1 MQTCMLQQYASIM
14 AFSRYLIVALLM
26 FSAGFM
32 LGRMSKRS
40 KTELKVERLTDTVVI
55 RQPEIMVVHTLA
67 PDTVRLAVVD
77 ALRDTTHVL
86 VEVPRQQHRYEG
98 EGYQAWVSGFRPSLD
113 SIVIERQILLP
124 QAKPR
129 RWSVGLQAGIGATP
143 RGIQPYFGVGIS
155 FKLY

>member
-1 MQTCMLQQYASIM
+1 MLLQYASIM

-40 KTELKVERLTDTVVI
+40 KTELKVERQTDTVVI

-77 ALRDTTHVL
+77 TLHDTTHVL

-143 RGIQPYFGVGIS
+143 RGIQPYIGVGIS

>member
-1 MQTCMLQQYASIM
+1 MLQQYASIM

-32 LGRMSKRS
+32 LGRMSIRS
-40 KTELKVERLTDTVVI
+40 KTELKVERPTDTVVI

-77 ALRDTTHVL
+77 TLHDTTHVL

-98 EGYQAWVSGFRPSLD
+98 EGYRGMGERISPLARQYCNRAADTAATSQAPPLVGRASGWNRSNAEGHTALH
-113 SIVIERQILLP
+113 
-124 QAKPR
+124 R
-129 RWSVGLQAGIGATP
+129 R
-143 RGIQPYFGVGIS
+143 RDKF
-155 FKLY
+155 

>member
-1 MQTCMLQQYASIM
+1 MLLQFASIM

-32 LGRMSKRS
+32 LGRMSMRS
-40 KTELKVERLTDTVVI
+40 KTELKVERWTDTVVV

-77 ALRDTTHVL
+77 TLRDTTHVL
-86 VEVPRQQHRYEG
+86 VEVPRRQHQYEG
-98 EGYQAWVSGFRPSLD
+98 EGYRAWVSGFRPSLD
-113 SIVIERQILLP
+113 SIVIERQVLLP

-143 RGIQPYFGVGIS
+143 RGIQPYIGVGIS

>member
-1 MQTCMLQQYASIM
+1 MLLQYASIM

-40 KTELKVERLTDTVVI
+40 KTELKVERQTDTVVI

-77 ALRDTTHVL
+77 TLRDTTHVL

-143 RGIQPYFGVGIS
+143 RGIQPYIGVGIS